1 MPEFVESVQPS
12 FDKNDDDDD
21 EVNNSIKA
29 LVERHASWVSQSAM
43 SLDDKTADVFKALG
57 GKAGTRNTIPKQ
69 FIEYLNVRSLQLKL
83 IADEHERIIY
93 LERIVRDFGIAN
105 ARVVLPDT
113 MAILGQVLVLLDFPA
128 LYDGERRP
136 LEPDMS
142 GFARQTSLRA
152 VQMLFVNIFQAMGLT
167 RKVARH
173 ITMGILVFADVLM
186 VGLPSNFA
194 SKYPSLIKRLLTDT
208 RDATCQILRNVIEQC
223 HPDLCIL
230 TFGKMSLT
238 NGHAMLQSI
247 GHHGKILNDRN
258 LSHPM
263 CGNRGWTTTVQR
275 NYIVETALKAANKV
289 ALRLGLIE
297 KELSIEILSQ
307 HRVDISNLYSVSP
320 GVILREQ
327 EAKNESAPVKFS
339 LSLAEREAKMK
350 AEMKAEREA
359 KKAKKEA
366 EREECIA
373 AEAKKAKKEAER
385 AAAIESAPVI
395 FKRVTAVP
403 VLEERVP
410 MSAEERR
417 QACDAARRRQEQAPP
432 SKRLSE
438 VQRQAGDAA
447 RR

>member
-1 MPEFVESVQPS
+1 M
-12 FDKNDDDDD
+12 
-21 EVNNSIKA
+21 
-29 LVERHASWVSQSAM
+29 
-43 SLDDKTADVFKALG
+43 
-57 GKAGTRNTIPKQ
+57 
-69 FIEYLNVRSLQLKL
+69 
-83 IADEHERIIY
+83 
-93 LERIVRDFGIAN
+93 
-105 ARVVLPDT
+105 
-113 MAILGQVLVLLDFPA
+113 
-128 LYDGERRP
+128 
-136 LEPDMS
+136 
-142 GFARQTSLRA
+142 
-152 VQMLFVNIFQAMGLT
+152 
-167 RKVARH
+167 
-173 ITMGILVFADVLM
+173 
-186 VGLPSNFA
+186 
-194 SKYPSLIKRLLTDT
+194 
-208 RDATCQILRNVIEQC
+208 
-223 HPDLCIL
+223 
-230 TFGKMSLT
+230 
-238 NGHAMLQSI
+238 
-247 GHHGKILNDRN
+247 
-258 LSHPM
+258 
-263 CGNRGWTTTVQR
+263 
-275 NYIVETALKAANKV
+275 ETALKAANKV

-307 HRVDISNLYSVSP
+307 HRVDISNIYSVSP

-438 VQRQAGDAA
+438 VQRQACDAA